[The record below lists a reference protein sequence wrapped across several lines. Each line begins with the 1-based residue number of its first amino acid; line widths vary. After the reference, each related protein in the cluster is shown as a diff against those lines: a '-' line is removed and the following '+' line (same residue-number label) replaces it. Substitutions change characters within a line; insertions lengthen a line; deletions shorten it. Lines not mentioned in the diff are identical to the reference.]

1 MLIIKDSKPKGY
13 TWLLSI
19 GVSWLQNIVTGR
31 NNLLISGIVV
41 IGVYLLAWFIQYFLW
56 LRRQNK
62 AMTKKIDELE
72 ANKSGLMGMIT
83 QYKSE
88 RDDALM
94 QNNNFKTILT
104 ILSMTI
110 PDVQDKIKSY
120 QSVEGFINDSEK
132 LAHSKD
138 NQ

>member
-1 MLIIKDSKPKGY
+1 
-13 TWLLSI
+13 
-19 GVSWLQNIVTGR
+19 
-31 NNLLISGIVV
+31 
-41 IGVYLLAWFIQYFLW
+41 
-56 LRRQNK
+56 
-62 AMTKKIDELE
+62 MTKKIDELE